1 MNFVN
6 KITISVI
13 VPFYNSEKHL
23 SKCILSIIEQDN
35 KSKFEIIMVDDG
47 STDHSLDIIK
57 NFDNNNIK
65 VFSLPENC
73 GPAAA
78 RNLGL
83 KKAKG
88 DYVFFVDAD
97 DRIEKNTLSLL
108 YGIACKTKVDLVL
121 CDSKWI
127 ENNKNQRK
135 KYFFF
140 TKRPF
145 YI

>member
-57 NFDNNNIK
+57 NFDNNIK

-83 KKAKG
+83 KKG
-88 DYVFFVDAD
+88 VIMY
-97 DRIEKNTLSLL
+97 SL
-108 YGIACKTKVDLVL
+108 
-121 CDSKWI
+121 
-127 ENNKNQRK
+127 
-135 KYFFF
+135 
-140 TKRPF
+140 
-145 YI
+145 

>member
-13 VPFYNSEKHL
+13 VPFYNSENTF
-23 SKCILSIIEQDN
+23 KCILSIIEQDN

-97 DRIEKNTLSLL
+97 VIELKKTLYLYYTELL
-108 YGIACKTKVDLVL
+108 VKPRLI
-121 CDSKWI
+121 
-127 ENNKNQRK
+127 
-135 KYFFF
+135 
-140 TKRPF
+140 
-145 YI
+145 